1 MSYLFSIVCG
11 LMGIGLVIWH
21 LKRRYEFSQLEQRG
35 GADFRAYL
43 RYHSLKVVLF
53 VSSSLLL
60 GVAVSADDLSGKN
73 ITSNMMTVVVI
84 FVLLDVFSNR
94 KKKESR

>member
-1 MSYLFSIVCG
+1 MGYLLSLCCG
-11 LMGIGLVIWH
+11 LAGIAIVIWH

-35 GADFRAYL
+35 GANFRAYL

-53 VSSSLLL
+53 VSSAILL
-60 GVAVSADDLSGKN
+60 GVAVSADDLSSKI

-94 KKKESR
+94 KKKES

>member
-1 MSYLFSIVCG
+1 MGYLLSLCCG
-11 LMGIGLVIWH
+11 LVGIAIVIWH

-35 GADFRAYL
+35 GADFSAYL
-43 RYHSLKVVLF
+43 RYHSLKAVFF
-53 VSSSLLL
+53 VSSSILL

-84 FVLLDVFSNR
+84 FVLLDVFSRR
-94 KKKESR
+94 KKKES